1 MAQPPD
7 AAAAAAVPPPVVID
21 RDVWHAC
28 AVPYSG
34 VLPGV
39 GTLVYYIPHG
49 HIEQCAEDPALLLSR
64 LPDPIHPVPCTVA
77 DLVLDVDAESG
88 EAYATISLLPG
99 SHDDTTARRQVPAHG
114 EPGFRFFEKQLSP
127 ADVTSNALVLPAGAE
142 HVLPPL
148 DIAAYQ
154 TARLFD
160 VRDLRGKRFEF
171 VHIWDKKRC
180 RYMLGDLGVNDNDGW
195 RGFVKAKRL
204 ATRDT
209 VVFMRRGGGDGDGD
223 GELLVG
229 VRRAP
234 RARGGHHPRPGVED
248 NKVVSEVWLAMQ
260 GVTPFEVTYY
270 PREGTFEFV
279 VSRDEYIGFSFSP
292 FYPFVPGTTVHLR
305 MNPLQIAQSISG
317 TVRTFDHLRPWRM
330 LEVDWDQAASPISYR
345 IHRQVNSWQVLRQP
359 QPAATTSAVRIRDAI
374 VATPQVQ
381 IMALPRPPPPT
392 TTTGMVPSDD
402 SYAMISLFPGDCY
415 VTHRPLPAARDPV
428 GGQREFCFFDKKL
441 SPSDA
446 AANGGGSGALFV
458 IPKPSAAEH
467 VLPRI
472 PDLRVTNLQGG
483 RWEFGHTWSDA
494 DTDRRSSSHTLAAG
508 WSAFVK
514 AKRLCVGDTVIFMR
528 RRPGGEPLVG
538 VRRKPHGGMPVGIPD
553 KHVADAWLD
562 ASSAQPFRV
571 TYCPWQGTAEFVV
584 RREEVEGSPPLA
596 PGTRVRLLMNPD
608 DARRRSQPP
617 VYGTVRDVHCRSEW
631 RMLEVDWDRDSPLAP
646 TMNRRVNSWQVQPV
660 QLALPPQGSD
670 EEAAAATT
678 STAHAGD
685 ATTSAPSLA
694 LQLQTMASSSSSS
707 APIIPS
713 RGSAFRI
720 VNPRD
725 GSQG

>member
-171 VHIWDKKRC
+171 VHIWDKNIWDKKRC

-209 VVFMRRGGGDGDGD
+209 VVFMRRGGGGGDGDGD

-248 NKVVSEVWLAMQ
+248 NKVVSEVWLEMQ

-345 IHRQVNSWQVLRQP
+345 IRRQVNSWQVLRQP

-381 IMALPRPPPPT
+381 IMAPPRPPPPT

-528 RRPGGEPLVG
+528 RRPGGEPIVG
-538 VRRKPHGGMPVGIPD
+538 VRRKPHGGMLVGIPD

-562 ASSAQPFRV
+562 AV
-571 TYCPWQGTAEFVV
+571 GTAEFVV

-608 DARRRSQPP
+608 DVRRRSQPP
-617 VYGTVRDVHCRSEW
+617 VYGTVRDVHSRSKW

-670 EEAAAATT
+670 EAAAAATT

>member
-7 AAAAAAVPPPVVID
+7 AAAAAVPPPVVID

-88 EAYATISLLPG
+88 EAYTTISLLPG

-114 EPGFRFFEKQLSP
+114 EPGLRFFEKQLSP

-381 IMALPRPPPPT
+381 IMAPPRPPPPT

-441 SPSDA
+441 SPSDV

-472 PDLRVTNLQGG
+472 PDLRVTDLQGG

-538 VRRKPHGGMPVGIPD
+538 VR
-553 KHVADAWLD
+553 
-562 ASSAQPFRV
+562 
-571 TYCPWQGTAEFVV
+571 
-584 RREEVEGSPPLA
+584 
-596 PGTRVRLLMNPD
+596 LLMNPD

-617 VYGTVRDVHCRSEW
+617 VYGTVRDVHSRSEW